1 MGLDKLRKIMK
12 KLIVVSSLILSW
24 WFTHANDKV
33 VVLENL
39 FRINNQIAGTIET
52 LNSSRQEEFYIRFY
66 QLQTIQ
72 ELNNLNNE
80 FFEENA
86 SALNSNFNDLISNLN
101 AFKSYEYT
109 EEDYKAFAVL
119 HPSNEEPPAASCKC
133 MPCYERCASDWAKMG
148 WMVVGTVMSWTANGI
163 AVGGMAGGTA
173 GAIGGASVGGIGAAP
188 GSAMGAL
195 TGSQLGAVMGFT
207 FGCFEA
213 QYKVNKLK
221 GDCWAVHCEGK
232 DLNPEGTD
240 GPGFPSGGPK
250 WKKIEW
256 GGF

>member
-1 MGLDKLRKIMK
+1 MK
-12 KLIVVSSLILSW
+12 KPLIVLTLLLS
-24 WFTHANDKV
+24 FIGLQANEKV

-39 FRINNQIAGTIET
+39 FRINNQIASTIET
-52 LNSSRQEEFYIRFY
+52 LSSARQDEFYSKFY
-66 QLQTIQ
+66 QTQTIQ
-72 ELNNLNNE
+72 ELNNLNSE
-80 FFEENA
+80 FFGENA
-86 SALNSNFNDLISNLN
+86 SAINNSFNDLVSNLN
-101 AFKSYEYT
+101 TFKSYNYS
-109 EEDYKAFAVL
+109 EEDYKAFAAL
-119 HPSNEEPPAASCKC
+119 HPSNEEPPAISCKC
-133 MPCYERCASDWAKMG
+133 MPCYERCSSDWAKMG

-163 AVGGMAGGTA
+163 AVGGMVGGTA

-195 TGSQLGAVMGFT
+195 SGSQLGAVMGFT
-207 FGCFEA
+207 IGCFEA

-232 DLNPEGTD
+232 DTNPEGTD

-250 WKKIEW
+250 FKKIEW